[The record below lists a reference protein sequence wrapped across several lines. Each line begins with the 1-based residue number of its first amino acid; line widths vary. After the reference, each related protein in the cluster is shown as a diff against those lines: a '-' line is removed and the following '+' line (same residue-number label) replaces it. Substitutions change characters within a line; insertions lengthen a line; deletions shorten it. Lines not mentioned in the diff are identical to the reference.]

1 MAFAWG
7 ESGPVGSPG
16 EFLQPAC
23 RADPMPW
30 GRRERKLCTAAAEA
44 GSPGGGIPQEG
55 APWCLPEPGS
65 GQCSPAGLPEAPSG
79 HTGTEFLGGIPLNP
93 EEEAEE
99 GSWAG
104 CPAREACWGAGAC
117 WGPVGRAG
125 TEEAAWSDG
134 QSHRARAFLT
144 TCFQIFCPPP
154 LIGSIFFPLYSS
166 CW

>member
-1 MAFAWG
+1 MDNFKRAG
-7 ESGPVGSPG
+7 KKCGGLIL
-16 EFLQPAC
+16 LQPAA
-23 RADPMPW
+23 RAVKSFKAVSHSPMPW
-30 GRRERKLCTAAAEA
+30 GRRERKLCTAAAEV

-134 QSHRARAFLT
+134 QSHRALRVEE
-144 TCFQIFCPPP
+144 
-154 LIGSIFFPLYSS
+154 GGKMRKGR
-166 CW
+166 